1 MANHLDLLSELHYL
15 EKAPSLERLR
25 TAQKRRNQQLKKW
38 AQYEKEMQSK
48 KRKADRERNAPQ
60 LPRKRVSFTASCC
73 IDNYEEIAKILLN
86 RGANVNA
93 RDNELWTPLHA
104 AATCGH
110 ASLVKVLIQQGADL
124 LAVNSDGNMPY
135 DLCEDDPTL
144 DIIEMAMANRGIT
157 QEMINEMRVAVEKR
171 MISDIQELLQ
181 SRQDLSKTDE
191 QGATLLHIAAA
202 NERCVLISSPSFQ
215 LHIAA
220 ANERC
225 VLISSPSFQ
234 LHIAAA
240 NGYIQAAELLLEQG
254 ARVDIRDIDGWL
266 PLHAAACWG
275 QIQVA
280 ELLVSHGAS
289 LNAKTYLDETPID
302 LCEDEEFKAMLLDLK
317 HKHDIIMK
325 SQLTHKTSLCRRTS
339 STGSRG
345 KVVRRASVSNRN
357 NRYRKE
363 YETEAIVWLGGK
375 KPEEREGDERERE
388 SNQENTVPCL
398 LSCPSVKLAFSTV
411 ILLSVYPSRLLIHL
425 CEDEEFKAMLLDLKH
440 KHDIIMK
447 SQLTHKTSLC
457 RRTSSTG
464 SRGKVVRR
472 ASVSNRNN
480 RYRKEYETEAIV
492 WLGGKKPEERE
503 GDERERE
510 SDQENIQKATP
521 EKSRSSKPAKE
532 QKPAGSTPNGK
543 ISLSSTATPPPCNG
557 DAPRSPSTPETPS
570 SLTDPWAAYSER
582 GHQTLAEL
590 KRQRAATKLLS
601 HPLLNGHLA
610 NGSGPAES
618 RLPLV
623 SSNGSSAYY
632 TVTSG
637 DPPLLRLK
645 QPVEEI
651 NEKAQGCCTIS

>member
-48 KRKADRERNAPQ
+48 KRKADRKRNAPQ
-60 LPRKRVSFTASCC
+60 LPRKRVSFTASVALLEASTRSDAEEVRYLLRNNVDPNLCNDDGLTALHQCC

-181 SRQDLSKTDE
+181 SRQDLGKTDE
-191 QGATLLHIAAA
+191 QGATL
-202 NERCVLISSPSFQ
+202 
-215 LHIAA
+215 
-220 ANERC
+220 
-225 VLISSPSFQ
+225 

-289 LNAKTYLDETPID
+289 LNAKTYLHETPID

-345 KVVRRASVSNRN
+345 KVVRRASVSDRN

-388 SNQENTVPCL
+388 SNQENTVP
-398 LSCPSVKLAFSTV
+398 
-411 ILLSVYPSRLLIHL
+411 
-425 CEDEEFKAMLLDLKH
+425 
-440 KHDIIMK
+440 
-447 SQLTHKTSLC
+447 
-457 RRTSSTG
+457 
-464 SRGKVVRR
+464 
-472 ASVSNRNN
+472 
-480 RYRKEYETEAIV
+480 
-492 WLGGKKPEERE
+492 
-503 GDERERE
+503 
-510 SDQENIQKATP
+510 QKATP

-532 QKPAGSTPNGK
+532 QKPAGSTQNGK
-543 ISLSSTATPPPCNG
+543 ISLSSTATTPPCNG

-610 NGSGPAES
+610 NGTGPAET

-623 SSNGSSAYY
+623 SSNGSSVYY

>member
-1 MANHLDLLSELHYL
+1 MANHLDLLSELQYL

-48 KRKADRERNAPQ
+48 KRKTDRKRNAPQ
-60 LPRKRVSFTASCC
+60 PPRKRVSFTASVALLEASTRSDAEEVRYLLRNNVDPNLCNDDGLTALHQCC

-110 ASLVKVLIQQGADL
+110 TSLVKVLIQQGADL

-181 SRQDLSKTDE
+181 SRQGLSKTDE
-191 QGATLLHIAAA
+191 QGATL
-202 NERCVLISSPSFQ
+202 
-215 LHIAA
+215 
-220 ANERC
+220 
-225 VLISSPSFQ
+225 

-289 LNAKTYLDETPID
+289 LNVKTYLDETPVD

-345 KVVRRASVSNRN
+345 KVVRRASVSDRN

-375 KPEEREGDERERE
+375 KPEE
-388 SNQENTVPCL
+388 
-398 LSCPSVKLAFSTV
+398 K
-411 ILLSVYPSRLLIHL
+411 
-425 CEDEEFKAMLLDLKH
+425 
-440 KHDIIMK
+440 
-447 SQLTHKTSLC
+447 
-457 RRTSSTG
+457 
-464 SRGKVVRR
+464 
-472 ASVSNRNN
+472 
-480 RYRKEYETEAIV
+480 
-492 WLGGKKPEERE
+492 E

-510 SDQENIQKATP
+510 SDQENTVPKATP

-557 DAPRSPSTPETPS
+557 DTPRSPSTPETPS

-610 NGSGPAES
+610 NGTGPAES

-623 SSNGSSAYY
+623 SSNGSSVYY

>member
-1 MANHLDLLSELHYL
+1 
-15 EKAPSLERLR
+15 
-25 TAQKRRNQQLKKW
+25 Q
-38 AQYEKEMQSK
+38 
-48 KRKADRERNAPQ
+48 
-60 LPRKRVSFTASCC
+60 CC

-181 SRQDLSKTDE
+181 SRQDLGKTDE
-191 QGATLLHIAAA
+191 QGATLLHIAAANERCVLISSPSIQLHIAAA

-289 LNAKTYLDETPID
+289 LNAKTYLHETPI
-302 LCEDEEFKAMLLDLK
+302 
-317 HKHDIIMK
+317 
-325 SQLTHKTSLCRRTS
+325 
-339 STGSRG
+339 
-345 KVVRRASVSNRN
+345 
-357 NRYRKE
+357 
-363 YETEAIVWLGGK
+363 
-375 KPEEREGDERERE
+375 
-388 SNQENTVPCL
+388 
-398 LSCPSVKLAFSTV
+398 
-411 ILLSVYPSRLLIHL
+411 
-425 CEDEEFKAMLLDLKH
+425 
-440 KHDIIMK
+440 
-447 SQLTHKTSLC
+447 
-457 RRTSSTG
+457 
-464 SRGKVVRR
+464 
-472 ASVSNRNN
+472 
-480 RYRKEYETEAIV
+480 
-492 WLGGKKPEERE
+492 
-503 GDERERE
+503 
-510 SDQENIQKATP
+510 ATP

-532 QKPAGSTPNGK
+532 QKPAGSTQNGK
-543 ISLSSTATPPPCNG
+543 ISLSSTATTPPCNG

-610 NGSGPAES
+610 NGTGPAET

-623 SSNGSSAYY
+623 SSNGSSVYY

>member
-1 MANHLDLLSELHYL
+1 MANHLDLLSELQYL

-48 KRKADRERNAPQ
+48 KRKTDRKRNAPQ
-60 LPRKRVSFTASCC
+60 PPRKRVSFTASCLS
-73 IDNYEEIAKILLN
+73 AH
-86 RGANVNA
+86 R
-93 RDNELWTPLHA
+93 
-104 AATCGH
+104 
-110 ASLVKVLIQQGADL
+110 GADL

-181 SRQDLSKTDE
+181 SRQGLSKTDE
-191 QGATLLHIAAA
+191 QGATLLHIAAANERCVLISSPSFQLHIAAANERCVLISSPSFQLHIAAANERCVLISSPSFQLHIAAANERCVLISSPSFQLHIAAANERCVLISSPSFQLHIAAANERCVLISSPSFQLHIAAANERCVLISSPSFQLHIAAANERCVLISSPSFQLHIAAA

-289 LNAKTYLDETPID
+289 LNVKTYLDETPVD

-345 KVVRRASVSNRN
+345 KVVRRASVSDRN

-375 KPEEREGDERERE
+375 KPEERD
-388 SNQENTVPCL
+388 
-398 LSCPSVKLAFSTV
+398 
-411 ILLSVYPSRLLIHL
+411 
-425 CEDEEFKAMLLDLKH
+425 
-440 KHDIIMK
+440 
-447 SQLTHKTSLC
+447 
-457 RRTSSTG
+457 
-464 SRGKVVRR
+464 
-472 ASVSNRNN
+472 
-480 RYRKEYETEAIV
+480 
-492 WLGGKKPEERE
+492 

-510 SDQENIQKATP
+510 SDQENTVLKATP

-570 SLTDPWAAYSER
+570 SLTDPWAGYSER
-582 GHQTLAEL
+582 SHQTLAEL

-610 NGSGPAES
+610 NGTGPAES

-623 SSNGSSAYY
+623 SSNGSSVYY